1 MMTGKYFD
9 DFFTPKFSK
18 SVFAIVTV
26 ASMGLCAPAQ
36 ADDVRDYGEY
46 LSGECTT
53 CHSTT
58 GADKGI
64 PSIIGWDTEG
74 FIETL
79 NYYKSGERDNA
90 AMVDVAK
97 NLDDEQ
103 MKALAVYFGS
113 LEDKAAEKPA
123 EKSATKPAEKS
134 ATKPADK
141 PISTPAT
148 TP

>member
-1 MMTGKYFD
+1 MLEKYRFMTKSFLAMA
-9 DFFTPKFSK
+9 FFLWASIF
-18 SVFAIVTV
+18 VTSSS
-26 ASMGLCAPAQ
+26 AL

-46 LSGECTT
+46 LGGECTA
-53 CHSTT
+53 CHSAT

-64 PSIIGWDTEG
+64 PSILGWDQEG

-79 NYYKSGERDNA
+79 KYYKSGERDNA

-113 LEDKAAEKPA
+113 LEDKSGE
-123 EKSATKPAEKS
+123 
-134 ATKPADK
+134 
-141 PISTPAT
+141 
-148 TP
+148 

>member
-1 MMTGKYFD
+1 MFDNIRINIKLLVAIAIYFYTSI
-9 DFFTPKFSK
+9 FVMSSSAF
-18 SVFAIVTV
+18 
-26 ASMGLCAPAQ
+26 

-46 LSGECTT
+46 LAGECTA

-64 PSIIGWDTEG
+64 PSIVGWDQEG

-103 MKALAVYFGS
+103 MQALAVYWSS
-113 LEDKAAEKPA
+113 LEDKSDEPAETPAAKPA
-123 EKSATKPAEKS
+123 VKPVEKSAAKPVADTAPTS
-134 ATKPADK
+134 APKP
-141 PISTPAT
+141 
-148 TP
+148 